1 MLDLIGELPVRG
13 DHHPLLDEVRAV
25 VASALDIGGG
35 AEGMDA
41 SAPLLGAVPELDSIG
56 VLSLITALEE
66 RFGIQIADDDVAAA
80 DFETLGSLASLVEH
94 RLPA

>member
-1 MLDLIGELPVRG
+1 MLEIIGESSVRA
-13 DHHPLLDEVRAV
+13 DRDPLLDEVREV
-25 VASALDIGGG
+25 VASALDISGRV
-35 AEGMDA
+35 EGMDA

-66 RFGIQIADDDVAAA
+66 RFGIHIADDDVAAA